1 MNPEDYTKSELAEI
15 LTDLNLINE
24 GDEEELTYYDLR
36 SMLSEY
42 DSDIQTASYYS
53 Y

>member
-1 MNPEDYTKSELAEI
+1 MNHEDYTKSELAEI
-15 LTDLNLINE
+15 LTDLNLIDE

-42 DSDIQTASYYS
+42 DSELATASYYS

>member
-1 MNPEDYTKSELAEI
+1 MNPEDYTRGELVEI
-15 LTDLNLINE
+15 LTDLNLIDE
-24 GDEEELTYYDLR
+24 GDEAELTYYDLR

-42 DSDIQTASYYS
+42 DSDIATASYYS